1 MIYWRK
7 QGRSGSR
14 PILMLQDDQQP
25 RGSFYEILTESFGD
39 VVDKGSFLH
48 EQNKL
53 ASKTHIIL
61 L

>member
-1 MIYWRK
+1 
-7 QGRSGSR
+7 
-14 PILMLQDDQQP
+14 MLQDDQQP